1 MFIGHFA
8 VGLAAKK
15 AAPRVSLG
23 TMFLAC
29 QLLDLIWPVLVL
41 AGVELVHVDH
51 AATSFTPLA
60 FDSYPWS
67 HSLGMAVV
75 WSLLAFGVLK
85 ALKCTRAEAAAVAA
99 VVFSHWV
106 LDFVTHRPDLPL
118 WLGDGTKVGLGLWSS
133 VPATL
138 AIELAVFGAG
148 GLDVSAA
155 DTGRRPQGAL
165 GILGADRISAS
176 GLPGR
181 RAWADARGGH
191 AAGRDRRTRARILV
205 RDCLGLVGGQAP
217 FGLAV
222 ESRA

>member
-15 AAPRVSLG
+15 VAPRVSLG

-51 AATSFTPLA
+51 AATAFTPLA

-99 VVFSHWV
+99 VVFGHWV
-106 LDFVTHRPDLPL
+106 LDFVTHRPDLAL
-118 WLGDGTKVGLGLWSS
+118 WLGDGTKVGLGLWNS

-138 AIELAVFGAG
+138 VIELAVFGAG
-148 GLDVSAA
+148 VWIYLRQTRAAGRKGLWGFWALIAFLLVVYLATALGPQPAA
-155 DTGRRPQGAL
+155 DTPPAAIAGPAL
-165 GILGADRISAS
+165 AFWLVIAWGWWVDRHRSA
-176 GLPGR
+176 
-181 RAWADARGGH
+181 
-191 AAGRDRRTRARILV
+191 
-205 RDCLGLVGGQAP
+205 
-217 FGLAV
+217 
-222 ESRA
+222 